1 MSARSAK
8 ARRHIRAT
16 VGGTAVV
23 ATAVTLT
30 LGAMS
35 PARAT
40 TPHAPNGKTAYP
52 AASMPIPETQYSL
65 VGYDSQSAPYPAPP
79 SVDGTA
85 KAAIDGDYGT
95 EWTSSYSGGTDSPMP
110 HWLTIDTGKTYDM
123 TGVDYSV
130 KLGNGEI
137 AKFQIYAT
145 NNAAVAK
152 SATSKGWGAPV
163 ASGTFA
169 APTSNTEIQLA
180 AFTHPV
186 WARYV
191 KFVALSSVDGRSLAS
206 VSELRVQARGS
217 YENPLYSVSTGGLGP
232 SSSADD
238 TPASPFIDKNGTF
251 YYESAHADYGL
262 TDGRSWDF
270 YTGTN
275 MDTATADSTLD
286 NAVNPANPN
295 DSNADTTQRCNNSPT
310 GLTSTYAPTG
320 SGYAERNYCDL
331 TQVWVDP
338 DTGNWYGLVH
348 NEFTPQPFGDGL
360 HYDAIDFAVSSNQ
373 GKTWKIV
380 GHAITSPYST
390 TRGDTKA
397 FPQETYY
404 YGDGD
409 PRLYVDTAS
418 GYFYVYY
425 GSRVVDKQGSWVAF
439 YEHVARA
446 PISGKMATGTWRKY
460 YDGSWNQQGI
470 GGKESNLVPISS
482 TNSTGYTA
490 PSKEYNPT
498 TAGTGTQQIV
508 AGTMPNTSPLF
519 VMDIT
524 YDAYLGLYIGE
535 PQNPDQSGNEPQQ
548 DYATKSLSD
557 PKWFLLGDSGA
568 SYLTASWYRWFLDG
582 SNATSSAIVGKSFRS
597 YCAYGCNNGSDEQYA
612 NITVNTS
619 APAAPVQVGAKY
631 RIGSQNGGVLTQVSS
646 KSAAVSSRANG
657 TTDWSGWIFS
667 SNGDGS
673 YTIHNAKTGERLGVD
688 SANTNDRAWGTAPTV
703 MSATGAPTVGQEWF
717 VVPTVDPA
725 TGRPNGGVR
734 LVNRYSGLVLGMS
747 SGRRTAVATTPARTW
762 NDAAS
767 SVDSMPL
774 VAEQVLS
781 LERY

>member
-1 MSARSAK
+1 
-8 ARRHIRAT
+8 
-16 VGGTAVV
+16 
-23 ATAVTLT
+23 
-30 LGAMS
+30 
-35 PARAT
+35 
-40 TPHAPNGKTAYP
+40 
-52 AASMPIPETQYSL
+52 MPIPETQYSV

-79 SVDGTA
+79 SLDGTA
-85 KAAIDGDYGT
+85 AAAIDGDYGT
-95 EWTSSYSGGTDSPMP
+95 EWTSSYNGSTDSPMP

-137 AKFQIYAT
+137 AKYRIYAT
-145 NNAAVAK
+145 SSASVAK
-152 SATSKGWGAPV
+152 NTSSKGWGAPV
-163 ASGTFA
+163 ATGTFA

-180 AFTHPV
+180 TFTHPV

-191 KFVALSSVDGRSLAS
+191 KFVALSSIDGSSLAS
-206 VSELRVQARGS
+206 ASELRVQARGS
-217 YENPLYSVSTGGLGP
+217 YGTPLYSVSTGSLG
-232 SSSADD
+232 SSTSADD

-262 TDGRSWDF
+262 TDGRAWDF
-270 YTGTN
+270 FSGTN
-275 MDTATADSTLD
+275 MDTATADAALD
-286 NAVNPANPN
+286 NAVNPANSN
-295 DSNADTTQRCNNSPT
+295 DSNADTTERCNNSPT
-310 GLTSTYAPTG
+310 GLTSTYAPSG

-360 HYDAIDFAVSSNQ
+360 HYDAIDFAVSMNQ

-390 TRGDTKA
+390 TREDTKA

-425 GSRVVDKQGSWVAF
+425 GSRVVDKQGGWVAF

-460 YDGSWNQQGI
+460 YDGSWSQPGI

-482 TNSTGYTA
+482 TNTTGYTP
-490 PSKEYNPT
+490 PSKEYNPMT
-498 TAGTGTQQIV
+498 PGTGTQQIV

-548 DYATKSLSD
+548 YYATKSLSD
-557 PKWFLLGDSGA
+557 PKWFLLGDSGG

-582 SNATSSAIVGKSFRS
+582 SNATSSSIVGKSFRS
-597 YCAYGCNNGSDEQYA
+597 YCAYGCNNGSYEQYA

-619 APAAPVQVGAKY
+619 APAAPVEVGAKY
-631 RIGSQNGGVLTQVSS
+631 RIGSQNGGVLTQMSS
-646 KSAAVSSRANG
+646 TSAAVSSRGKGNSN
-657 TTDWSGWIFS
+657 WSGWIFS

-673 YTIHNAKTGERLGVD
+673 YTIRNAKTGERLGVD
-688 SANTNDRAWGTAPTV
+688 SGTTKDRAWGTAPTV
-703 MSATGAPTVGQEWF
+703 TAATGAPTVGQEWF
-717 VVPTVDPA
+717 VVPTVNPT
-725 TGRPNGGVR
+725 TGLPNGGVR

-747 SGRRTAVATTPARTW
+747 SGRTDAVATTPARTW
-762 NDAAS
+762 NDATNT
-767 SVDSMPL
+767 VDSMPL
-774 VAEQVLS
+774 VSEQVLS
-781 LERY
+781 LKRY